1 MNYIIKHK
9 TRQGKPGFV
18 LMLITIVLVKKI
30 AAKSNGNS
38 FALTA
43 NNSIVKET
51 AKRANGNKSSKL

>member
-1 MNYIIKHK
+1 MS
-9 TRQGKPGFV
+9 
-18 LMLITIVLVKKI
+18 ITTVLVKKI

-51 AKRANGNKSSKL
+51 AKRANGNKSGKL